1 MMNKC
6 KSPAALFLVVCLIL
20 SLSACGGS
28 QKAEGS
34 ETSDPD
40 LQPDYSKE
48 ENWAYFALGEDKD
61 VDLFLSC
68 LKDPIIF
75 MITSFSS
82 EISSRM

>member
-1 MMNKC
+1 MKKRLLAIWIC
-6 KSPAALFLVVCLIL
+6 TAVLIC
-20 SLSACGGS
+20 AVGCGGS
-28 QKAEGS
+28 QKAEESG
-34 ETSDPD
+34 TSDPD